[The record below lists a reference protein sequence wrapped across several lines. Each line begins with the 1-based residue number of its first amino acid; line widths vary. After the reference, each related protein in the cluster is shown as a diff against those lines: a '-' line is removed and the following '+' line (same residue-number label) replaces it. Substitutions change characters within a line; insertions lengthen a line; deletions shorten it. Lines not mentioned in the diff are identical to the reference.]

1 MKILSLA
8 IATVASATLCA
19 QTTGTETTTGTAKE
33 PTEVQN
39 PKAEDDGSWIALSGT
54 VKSTGNND
62 FILDHGNGT
71 ITVKLQPENKIEG
84 DHKFIKDEKVR
95 VFGVVDDN
103 FFKATTILARAVYV
117 ESLSTFVYRTDGVDD
132 FLQVAMP
139 VIPSGTVVQG
149 RITKMEEN
157 KLMLDEGDRNI
168 MVDTSILSKDEDPNT
183 MENTKDLK
191 VGDQVVAVGVMDK
204 DFWSGR
210 TFRATTLMGAGE
222 MEGMPGE
229 EMQGSDRDY

>member
-1 MKILSLA
+1 MKILSLLITTYA
-8 IATVASATLCA
+8 AASLYA
-19 QTTGTETTTGTAKE
+19 QNTGTNTSTAKE
-33 PTEVQN
+33 PGEVQN
-39 PKAEDDGSWIALSGT
+39 PRAQDDGSWIALSGT

-62 FILDHGNGT
+62 FVLDHGSGT

-84 DHKFIKDEKVR
+84 DHKFIEDEKVR

-132 FLQVAMP
+132 FVEVAMP

-157 KLMLDEGDRNI
+157 KIVLDEGDRNI
-168 MVDTSILSKDEDPNT
+168 MVDTSILTKDEDPNT

-191 VGDQVVAVGVMDK
+191 VGDHVVAVGVMDK
-204 DFWSGR
+204 DFWTGR
-210 TFRATTLMGAGE
+210 TFRATTLMNASGMENGE
-222 MEGMPGE
+222 TE